1 MPRKVFISYAR
12 DNRPAIDQLVAHLE
26 LLGDETWVDS
36 SLRGGQTWWDEI
48 LRRIKECDVFITV
61 VSHASLRSTACSRE
75 LDWAEG
81 LGKTVLPVSLEP
93 PGTTLPRRILVRQI
107 VDYSDSS
114 MRDQAAL
121 RLAGALAC
129 LGPPRPLPQPLPE
142 KPAVPLSYLAD
153 LIEQASQAEP
163 LDHDQQHQIL
173 ARLDQALRAADPEE
187 RRGGRDT
194 LERFSTRS
202 ELFAD
207 VYRRI
212 EQLRGPDNSG
222 TAGRSGTDQPGWQA
236 ESSARAGYRYLD
248 EDSRTD
254 QSSSTSQQQAPPHA
268 GEAPQTAASSPTTAG
283 PASQHPPPPRRSFFG
298 NNSLAVW
305 ALILALI
312 GLPCLVGSVPGIVLG
327 VMALKQI
334 AQTGENGRGLAIS
347 GIAIGSLALLGFL
360 IAVIVQAVHPSA
372 SS

>member
-1 MPRKVFISYAR
+1 MGKVFISYAR
-12 DNRPAIDQLVAHLE
+12 DNRPEIDQLKQHLE
-26 LLGDETWVDS
+26 LLSQEIWVDS
-36 SLRGGQTWWDEI
+36 VLRGGQTWWDEI
-48 LRRIKECDVFITV
+48 LRQIKECDVFIPV
-61 VSHASLRSTACSRE
+61 ISQASLRSTACSRE

-93 PGTTLPRRILVRQI
+93 PGMALPRRILVRQI
-107 VDYSDSS
+107 VDYSDSG

-121 RLAGALAC
+121 RLAGALASI
-129 LGPPRPLPQPLPE
+129 GPPRPLPKPLPE
-142 KPAVPLSYLAD
+142 PPAVPLSYLAE
-153 LIEQASQAEP
+153 LIDQVSQAEP

-173 ARLDQALRAADPEE
+173 IRLDQALRAADPEE

-202 ELFAD
+202 ELYAD

-212 EQLRGPDNSG
+212 EQLRGLGNSG

-236 ESSARAGYRYLD
+236 ESSASAGYRYLD
-248 EDSRTD
+248 DDARTD
-254 QSSSTSQQQAPPHA
+254 QSSSRSQQQAPPHA
-268 GEAPQTAASSPTTAG
+268 GEAPRTAASTPTT
-283 PASQHPPPPRRSFFG
+283 QHPPPPRRSFFG
-298 NNSLAVW
+298 NNNSLAVW
-305 ALILALI
+305 ALILSLI
-312 GLPCLVGSVPGIVLG
+312 GLPCLIGSVPGIVLG

-334 AQTGENGRGLAIS
+334 DQTGENGRGLAIS

-360 IAVIVQAVHPSA
+360 IAVIVGAMHPSA